1 MPNEATGAAAGRAN
15 APRPAAAE
23 RERERDVD
31 TLSGQ
36 VEALKNDVSALT
48 ATLADLLKS
57 SAREGRGKVERKADE
72 YYREGRRQAEAVL
85 GEARALEQEFEEQ
98 IGRNP
103 LTAVMIA
110 LGLGFLI
117 GLMSRR

>member
-1 MPNEATGAAAGRAN
+1 MANEATGAGAGRVN
-15 APRPAAAE
+15 APRAATAE
-23 RERERDVD
+23 REREAD
-31 TLSGQ
+31 TLSAQ

-48 ATLADLLKS
+48 ATLAELVKS
-57 SAREGRGKVERKADE
+57 SAREGRGKVEQKADE

-85 GEARALEQEFEEQ
+85 AEARAMEQEFEEQ

-103 LTAVMIA
+103 LTAVLIA